1 MDYSKLVV
9 HLVKGMKEQQEQIE
23 QLKGRIEELENG

>member
-9 HLVKGMKEQQEQIE
+9 HLVKGMKEQQTVIE
-23 QLKGRIEELENG
+23 DLKSRITTLEG

>member
-9 HLVKGMKEQQEQIE
+9 HLVKAVKEQQTIIDN
-23 QLKGRIEELENG
+23 LTTRIETLENA